1 MQRAKNMQWK
11 QPAHS
16 SGLSLLCKQRE
27 MQYRMVR
34 TGVNRF
40 DIAIICAIAIVGIAH
55 EQFQ

>member
-1 MQRAKNMQWK
+1 MQWEWL
-11 QPAHS
+11 AHS

-40 DIAIICAIAIVGIAH
+40 DITIICAIAIDGIAH